1 MNLFR
6 DAELQNI
13 LAATHKKIKESVDK
27 YTNDEILANDFSIL
41 TDNLYEEY
49 YIEPVTIHEEDLSQ
63 RKVTQ
68 GQFQKRVDPFFRNV
82 YGKEYVCVRQVES
95 A

>member
-27 YTNDEILANDFSIL
+27 YMKNTILSRS
-41 TDNLYEEY
+41 LYMKKTCPRE
-49 YIEPVTIHEEDLSQ
+49 
-63 RKVTQ
+63 R
-68 GQFQKRVDPFFRNV
+68 
-82 YGKEYVCVRQVES
+82 
-95 A
+95 